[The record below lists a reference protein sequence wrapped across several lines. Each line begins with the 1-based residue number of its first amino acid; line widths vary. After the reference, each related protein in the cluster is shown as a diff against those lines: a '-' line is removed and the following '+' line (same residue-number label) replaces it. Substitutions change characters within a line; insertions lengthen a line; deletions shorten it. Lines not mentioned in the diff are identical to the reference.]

1 MSNVTVQEALK
12 SEDVYIFDINQPFVT
27 QEQKFKYW
35 EESKAEIKRLKAA
48 LVEIDKCEP
57 VAWMD
62 ETNRTCNA
70 LSKKCSIGFAD
81 GLFDTYNIPLYTS
94 PQPRDLVNKD
104 LLETDDGKWDGTIK
118 ALWRRLQGR
127 HPSAEFWDMQEI
139 PDDEMYIFRA
149 HFATALLASPIKQ
162 LNTKG

>member
-57 VAWMD
+57 VAWLVYAKGSRRYF
-62 ETNRTCNA
+62 TLT
-70 LSKKCSIGFAD
+70 
-81 GLFDTYNIPLYTS
+81 FDVDKVPQIYLGGEAIPLF
-94 PQPRDLVNKD
+94 P
-104 LLETDDGKWDGTIK
+104 
-118 ALWRRLQGR
+118 
-127 HPSAEFWDMQEI
+127 
-139 PDDEMYIFRA
+139 
-149 HFATALLASPIKQ
+149 SPISKEWVGLTYDQKMDLKENNDWYNFPSDLIEATEAKLKQ
-162 LNTKG
+162 LNAPEKG